1 MQKRANASKWRGTEL
16 SLTIEGAWGVYRAYI
31 LRYLRQIAVITPY
44 AHFTFEFKA
53 KDAKH
58 SAAMAF
64 RRRTDVM
71 PAPPLQA
78 RTRFFL
84 LLVSTHCLAAR
95 TSVEFTCCSSADSV
109 SAKIASPC
117 APTRSVQS

>member
-1 MQKRANASKWRGTEL
+1 M
-16 SLTIEGAWGVYRAYI
+16 YRAYI

-44 AHFTFEFKA
+44 AQFTFEFKA

-78 RTRFFL
+78 RFL
-84 LLVSTHCLAAR
+84 LLVVSARCLAAR
-95 TSVEFTCCSSADSV
+95 TCVMPTCCCDADNV
-109 SAKIASPC
+109 
-117 APTRSVQS
+117 R